1 MKKFVYSF
9 NEGSKQMRDLL
20 GEKGANLAEMS
31 RIGLPV
37 PFGFTITTEACSRYY
52 EENKTIADDIRAE
65 IAEKIRDLEHVTG
78 KTFGS
83 RENPLLVSVR
93 SGAAVSMPG
102 MMDTVLNLGLN
113 DESTEGLALLTG
125 SRRFALDSYRRFIQM
140 FGDVVLGIPKA
151 KFDRIFDGQKAKT
164 HAKFDVDLTSEDLE
178 AVIRAY
184 RKMVEAES
192 GKPFPQD
199 PKQQLLA
206 AIQAVFRSWNNDR
219 AILYRRLNGIPAK
232 IGTAVNVQSMVFGN
246 MGAASGTGVAFT
258 RNPVT
263 GENKIYGEF
272 LVNAQGEDVVTGIRT
287 PLGIEKMVDYFPE
300 AYKSFIRIAELLE
313 KHYKDMQD
321 MEFTIENHKLYMLQT
336 QSGKRTAQAAVKI
349 AVDMVQEELID
360 KKTAITRIEPQQ
372 IDQLLHPTFEPAQV
386 AAAHV
391 IAKGLAASPG
401 AGCGKLCFT
410 AEDAEAA
417 AAKGQKVLLVREE
430 TSPEDLVGMVVAE
443 GILTARGG
451 MTSHAA
457 VVARGMGKC
466 CVAGCSDIR
475 VSETERTLTTA
486 DGRVYHENDY
496 LSLNGNTGEV
506 YTERLK
512 TVAPTLSGDFETVME
527 WADELRELKVRANAD
542 NPRDARQALE
552 FGAEGIGLCRTEHMF
567 FAEERIPAIR
577 RMILA
582 DTPEEEAEALE
593 AIRPLQQKDF
603 KELFLVMG
611 DRPVT
616 IRLLDP
622 PLHEFLPQT
631 KAEIAEVAEMMGVS
645 VEKLEAKASELRE
658 INPMLGHRGCRLAV
672 TSPAIAMMQTEAI
685 IGAALEVK
693 QETGND
699 LVPEIMIPLVD
710 SEAELKNVKRT
721 IVQTAQRCI
730 READIPL
737 SYLVG
742 SMVETPRAALIA
754 DELARD
760 AEFFSFGTNDL
771 TQMTYGLSRDDT
783 GKLIETYQKREIFQD
798 DPFRTL
804 DTDGV
809 GKLIE
814 MAVKL
819 GRQTRPKIKLGIC
832 GEQGGDP
839 KTVQFCY
846 QIGLQYVSCSPFRVP
861 VARLAAAQAAVRA
874 EQDANE

>member
-287 PLGIEKMVDYFPE
+287 PLGIEKMVDFFPE

>member
-287 PLGIEKMVDYFPE
+287 SLGIEKMVDFFPE

-552 FGAEGIGLCRTEHMF
+552 FGAEGIGLCRTEHM
-567 FAEERIPAIR
+567 IPAIR

-783 GKLIETYQKREIFQD
+783 GKLIETYRKREIFQD

>member
-287 PLGIEKMVDYFPE
+287 PLGIEKMVDFFPE

-710 SEAELKNVKRT
+710 SEAELKDVKRT

-839 KTVQFCY
+839 KTVRFCY